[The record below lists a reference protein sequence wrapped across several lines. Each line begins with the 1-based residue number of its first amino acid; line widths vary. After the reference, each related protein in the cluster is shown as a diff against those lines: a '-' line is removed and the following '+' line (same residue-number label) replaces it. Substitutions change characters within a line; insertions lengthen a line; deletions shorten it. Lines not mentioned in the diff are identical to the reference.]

1 MKKKSCTRAWCGV
14 LAAALVVTS
23 TSSVMLAEAAKA
35 PKLNKKTIT
44 LRAGAKKQL
53 KVKNLKKKQKVK
65 WKSSKKKIATVSKK
79 GLVRAKKIGITK
91 IVAKVGKKKLVCH
104 VRVLPKK
111 IVIRRPKPMPVATPV
126 RVVTPKPT
134 AIVQPSETTNVS
146 PTMDVTAKPTIAP
159 TVKPTMVPTVKPTT
173 APTATPTAS
182 PSSAPTT
189 KPTASPST
197 APTALPTK
205 MPSAAPLPTPARTT
219 TPSPSAAPIVKPTA
233 SPSTAPTATAKPT
246 QTAKPS
252 ATPTATPTATP
263 SAAPQPSATP
273 TATPTPTQTAKP
285 SASPIVTPAPTPSA
299 APQPS
304 ATPTATP
311 TVKPTATPTVKPTAT
326 PTVKP
331 TATPTVKPTATPT
344 VKPTATPTVKPTAT
358 PTVKPTATPTV
369 KPTATPTV
377 KPTATPTAKPTATP
391 TAKPTATP
399 TVKPTATP
407 TVKPTATPTVKPTA
421 TPTAKP
427 TATPTAK
434 PTATPSGNAGQNV
447 NLNGKKAFTIAGY
460 QLALGLTRDE
470 VNTVLGSLKTD
481 VKRTAKSPQGFDV
494 IAFRAGGNGKNINDK
509 YSTYILIYLKDD
521 IVVGISGNASS
532 MNFDG
537 AVSYGTSAA
546 TLVSNGWVDV
556 DWYKTTAG
564 DAAAYSKD
572 VDNATII
579 AFADAYGDDK
589 VYSIQI
595 FNNAYSIA
603 DMTQCTE
610 TTLPMNYSADVL
622 TEMETETFEILNAYL
637 VNTGVR
643 AVDDKALRKN
653 TKASNVARAYSKE
666 IADEGCIDAAN
677 AERELA
683 LSKAALKNAGL
694 SFAKWGERILI
705 GNMDAIGFANSVIE
719 SERSRDTLISTDYV
733 FCGIGASVYTESAGK
748 AVYYPNM
755 VIDFVDRVSAL

>member
-1 MKKKSCTRAWCGV
+1 MSLV
-14 LAAALVVTS
+14 LAGALVITS
-23 TSSVMLAEAAKA
+23 VFVPGQQTDAKA
-35 PKLNKKTIT
+35 KVKLNKKKLVLTV
-44 LRAGAKKQL
+44 GKKAKL
-53 KVKNLKKKQKVK
+53 KVKGTKKKVK
-65 WKSSKKKIATVSKK
+65 WSSSKKKIATVTKK
-79 GLVRAKKIGITK
+79 GVVKAKKKGTAK
-91 IVAKVGKKKLVCH
+91 IVAKIGKKKYTCKV
-104 VRVLPKK
+104 VVKAKKKAKVTSKPKA
-111 IVIRRPKPMPVATPV
+111 VA
-126 RVVTPKPT
+126 K
-134 AIVQPSETTNVS
+134 
-146 PTMDVTAKPTIAP
+146 VTAKPKATAKVTANP
-159 TVKPTMVPTVKPTT
+159 GTLPSKNPQVSDNPSQTTQPSEEGDPTT
-173 APTATPTAS
+173 AKIILNDNVATTWNAYHRPLKDVTVTEAATIRIGYTDIFDGS
-182 PSSAPTT
+182 LYYTNTYGREVSLDELKSHEGEEFGQGFWQNHPRNDQSFTLQTGTVNTIYVRLVDNMTETVYYLNSDKIIVQGAAQKTPE
-189 KPTASPST
+189 
-197 APTALPTK
+197 
-205 MPSAAPLPTPARTT
+205 PSA
-219 TPSPSAAPIVKPTA
+219 
-233 SPSTAPTATAKPT
+233 
-246 QTAKPS
+246 
-252 ATPTATPTATP
+252 
-263 SAAPQPSATP
+263 SATP

-304 ATPTATP
+304 AT
-311 TVKPTATPTVKPTAT
+311 PTAT

-421 TPTAKP
+421 TPTVKP
-427 TATPTAK
+427 TATPTVK

-494 IAFRAGGNGKNINDK
+494 IAFRAGGNDTDKSFDEK

-537 AVSYGTSAA
+537 TVSYGTDAG

-564 DAAAYSKD
+564 NAAAYSKD

-579 AFADAYGDDK
+579 AFADAYGDNR

-643 AVDDKALRKN
+643 DADVKAIRKN
-653 TKASNVARAYSKE
+653 TKVSNVARAYSKE
-666 IADEGCIDAAN
+666 IANKGCIDAAN
-677 AERELA
+677 AKRESA
-683 LSKAALKNAGL
+683 LSKEALENAGL
-694 SFAKWGERILI
+694 SFNNWGERIMI

-719 SERSRDTLISTDYV
+719 SNDARNTLISANYAI
-733 FCGIGASVYTESAGK
+733 CGIGASVYTKSAGK

-755 VIDFVDRVSAL
+755 VIDFIDKISTL